1 MQTITVPSAH
11 PKGIAAARDFAV
23 AKSHEY
29 LAEPVVLSWRN
40 DETETIAPEIPG
52 AVTPERWK
60 EYGVANGGKVEVDIG
75 EDFHFI
81 LGEAAQFVEP
91 HSLFTNVTDADGN
104 TYLCVTGACTSED
117 ADASARDSA
126 ASGARAGDRCTR
138 GCDGTLPSARA
149 SPCVHRN
156 FLRSHLTGSHFRRG
170 AVWLAIGLIFA
181 TTAASLAYETKE
193 G

>member
-117 ADASARDSA
+117 RRRI
-126 ASGARAGDRCTR
+126 GEG
-138 GCDGTLPSARA
+138 
-149 SPCVHRN
+149 
-156 FLRSHLTGSHFRRG
+156 FGSFG
-170 AVWLAIGLIFA
+170 G
-181 TTAASLAYETKE
+181 K
-193 G
+193 GG